1 MRTSGVESSV
11 VRYCLTLTTLMLLA
25 CGAFAQSTTDG
36 AIGAIGWALGRIQEG
51 VGECSVADATKQGLP
66 ENARIAPMV
75 ANVVATF
82 RFRIILPRHVPTP
95 IT

>member
-1 MRTSGVESSV
+1 VGAETSGLGAE
-11 VRYCLTLTTLMLLA
+11 LTETDGWSATA
-25 CGAFAQSTTDG
+25 DG